1 MLDSKAIETLS
12 VNAVRNSIVICP
24 ILDQFIPDNDKE
36 PSWDGNVYIYNS
48 SSKTKDN
55 LKGRLPVQVKGTEN
69 NDFLK
74 EKITFSME
82 TADLKNYLYDGGCM
96 LFVVYV
102 SSDGMS
108 NKIYYAQLVP
118 VKLRMILAQAGD
130 QKTKTVE
137 LNELPADINK
147 RGSVFLSCLQ
157 NCQKQKSILDVKLYS
172 LDELEKGG
180 LIESITIPL
189 SAMGEKDP
197 IEVLLN
203 SEVYMYAKI
212 KGTTIPQPLEM
223 LSQSLY
229 TKEDVSQPV
238 TVNGIKFYDGY
249 SRIKS
254 KKETTVKI
262 GSSFQI
268 TFPKDES
275 ACKINYENSNKLR
288 IIAKDLKFFLACLDA
303 GQFEINGAVFPMHFE
318 AGNFNNFD
326 REQENQRLEFYCRAV
341 QSLDI
346 LHCDSDL
353 NIDELSEEN
362 LRNLNRLSIAFVD
375 GEEVRNLRKDIPFVA
390 TIDIG
395 PLKFALVF
403 DQSKENEGS
412 YRIYD
417 FFTKEQKVAFE
428 NENGEMIPTSQY
440 SIIQAKDMI
449 TLSNIRTEVL
459 LPSFQAIKNREIY
472 ERANWFLLELLDA
485 YDQSGRDD
493 FLTVAHDFASWLI
506 KSVYIDEY
514 VSKINYYQ
522 VIKRTRAL
530 NIMEQTELWGMLS
543 DSSTPRI
550 GRVGIYILLEQW
562 IPAMQEYT
570 LLSKKDKDSF
580 VKFPIIKL
588 WSSFNVQRID
598 EKSNL

>member
-1 MLDSKAIETLS
+1 MSLSAKQTLMKK
-12 VNAVRNSIVICP
+12 C
-24 ILDQFIPDNDKE
+24 F
-36 PSWDGNVYIYNS
+36 
-48 SSKTKDN
+48 KT
-55 LKGRLPVQVKGTEN
+55 L
-69 NDFLK
+69 
-74 EKITFSME
+74 
-82 TADLKNYLYDGGCM
+82 
-96 LFVVYV
+96 
-102 SSDGMS
+102 
-108 NKIYYAQLVP
+108 
-118 VKLRMILAQAGD
+118 
-130 QKTKTVE
+130 
-137 LNELPADINK
+137 
-147 RGSVFLSCLQ
+147 
-157 NCQKQKSILDVKLYS
+157 LYS
-172 LDELEKGG
+172 LALISLFASCSDDDNDNKGVESGDVQMLTFGFYAADNDGVIQGDYEVSAIAGTDIKIPMPDEINRASLV
-180 LIESITIPL
+180 
-189 SAMGEKDP
+189 ARF
-197 IEVLLN
+197 
-203 SEVYMYAKI
+203 
-212 KGTTIPQPLEM
+212 TT
-223 LSQSLY
+223 SDGA
-229 TKEDVSQPV
+229 TV

-262 GSSFQI
+262 GSYFQI

-318 AGNFNNFD
+318 TGNFNNFD

-403 DQSKENEGS
+403 EQSKENEGS